1 MRNVKCSA
9 LGLFVCPE
17 LRVGASQRPLVV
29 VFMVII
35 ITLGWSPT

>member
-9 LGLFVCPE
+9 LGLLVRPE
-17 LRVGASQRPLVV
+17 LRVGASQRPLV